1 MIPAIKAAVMPNAVI
16 TMRITQMPAY
26 SRLSKFPY
34 AMNERSC
41 KQLERIQHYR
51 HARFDTKGGLTVI
64 NPLRYEVNA
73 HMQEHCTRH
82 AARNKRTN
90 MGTHQKKKC

>member
-1 MIPAIKAAVMPNAVI
+1 MIPAIKAAVMPNDVI

-34 AMNERSC
+34 AMNERSY
-41 KQLERIQHYR
+41 KQLEHFQNYR
-51 HARFDTKGGLTVI
+51 YAIIETKGGLTIV
-64 NPLRYEVNA
+64 NTLRNEIDA

-90 MGTHQKKKC
+90 VGTDEKKKC